1 MKLFTYRGI
10 RVRKFHE
17 KIKQL
22 TFALFLLPFL
32 LGGGILAYLHQNQLQ
47 NQFQRD
53 PLTYG
58 ILFGG
63 SVLGLL
69 LLDGLVQVICYRNF
83 LFFSR
88 LDSLR
93 ILSHF
98 LLDNNLY
105 KVNKIKSNHHTR
117 ERILLPKVYLKRDHF
132 SITVS
137 LHLQGS
143 RFQDR
148 FIALEKPL
156 EIMFDGDF
164 MNKQFTKGY
173 VSYTIAIDQFSGRL
187 SIFDVKMTD
196 KGIRLMK
203 DVYWDFNKHPHLL
216 IGGGTG
222 GGKTV
227 LLMILI
233 WVLAQIGYV
242 EILDPKRSDFVGLK
256 NIPVFKGR
264 VYWDKKEMLACLK
277 RAEQEMDKRYDYM
290 TSHPDYQAGKKYY
303 AYGLKPRFI
312 VIDELAALAAKL
324 ERDYQSSGDFIEYLT
339 ELILKGRQSGV
350 IMIVA
355 MQRPDGEY
363 LKTSLR
369 DQFMKRISVG
379 HLEDT
384 GNKMMFGDA
393 NENKVFK
400 KIDEID
406 GEEIFGRGYIAN
418 GGEVAREFYSPTVPF
433 EEGFSFF
440 EEYKKLPVLDD
451 PLLETTETTQTSS
464 SDLSVEQAESPLLPL
479 NDFAKEFDVPIST
492 LRNLV
497 KYIEEQDYTFRR
509 EDNRILLDEADRAL
523 LEEIVTEKE
532 QADLP
537 YKQVVLQHFE
547 TPPEPA

>member
-1 MKLFTYRGI
+1 
-10 RVRKFHE
+10 
-17 KIKQL
+17 
-22 TFALFLLPFL
+22 
-32 LGGGILAYLHQNQLQ
+32 
-47 NQFQRD
+47 
-53 PLTYG
+53 
-58 ILFGG
+58 
-63 SVLGLL
+63 
-69 LLDGLVQVICYRNF
+69 
-83 LFFSR
+83 
-88 LDSLR
+88 
-93 ILSHF
+93 
-98 LLDNNLY
+98 
-105 KVNKIKSNHHTR
+105 
-117 ERILLPKVYLKRDHF
+117 
-132 SITVS
+132 
-137 LHLQGS
+137 
-143 RFQDR
+143 
-148 FIALEKPL
+148 
-156 EIMFDGDF
+156 
-164 MNKQFTKGY
+164 
-173 VSYTIAIDQFSGRL
+173 
-187 SIFDVKMTD
+187 
-196 KGIRLMK
+196 
-203 DVYWDFNKHPHLL
+203 
-216 IGGGTG
+216 
-222 GGKTV
+222 
-227 LLMILI
+227 
-233 WVLAQIGYV
+233 
-242 EILDPKRSDFVGLK
+242 
-256 NIPVFKGR
+256 
-264 VYWDKKEMLACLK
+264 
-277 RAEQEMDKRYDYM
+277 MDKRYDYM

-379 HLEDT
+379 HLEDV

-393 NENKVFK
+393 NANKVFK

-418 GGEVAREFYSPTVPF
+418 GGEVAREFYSPVVPF

-451 PLLETTETTQTSS
+451 PLLETIETTQASS
-464 SDLSVEQAESPLLPL
+464 SDLPVEQTESSLLPL
-479 NDFAKEFDVPIST
+479 NDFAKESDVPIST

-497 KYIEEQDYTFRR
+497 KYIEEQDYTFIR

-547 TPPEPA
+547 TPPKPA